1 MKVLMCKILDLG
13 MSDEE
18 YLKLLAEGRDPIQEY
33 FYTQNLIRA
42 GISPEEAAQ
51 VACLSKK
58 VERSPEEAALMT
70 RILRQVRS
78 Q

>member
-1 MKVLMCKILDLG
+1 MSNILDLG

-18 YLKLLAEGRDPIQEY
+18 YLNLLAEGRDPVQEH

-42 GISPEEAAQ
+42 GVSPEEAMQ
-51 VACLSKK
+51 VAYLSKK
-58 VERSPEEAALMT
+58 VERSPEEEAFIT
-70 RILRQVRS
+70 RIFRKVRS